1 MTVRHA
7 SAYALRTWPLGEA
20 DLIVELFTLERG
32 RVRAVARSARRPKS
46 RFGSGL
52 QPFTRSHIV
61 YFQRDR
67 DDLGRLSSCEI
78 DRSYFETLATLEN
91 APLAAYWAELIIG
104 FTPELDPIPDLYRL
118 TGAALDALATGA
130 GAELMAR
137 YFEVW
142 MLRISG
148 LLPDLEHCSQC
159 GRSMQGDVWVSEVT
173 QGFVCAPDCGGGVAA
188 SRLATPA
195 RALLSAILTHS
206 PAQIAG
212 GEVSRGAV
220 RGLENATATLIR
232 GHLDRVPRSLRVL
245 KRLRNGS

>member
-1 MTVRHA
+1 MAVRHA

-32 RVRAVARSARRPKS
+32 RVRAVARSARRPRS
-46 RFGSGL
+46 RFGSAL
-52 QPFTRSHIV
+52 QPFTRSQIV
-61 YFQRDR
+61 YFQRDK

-78 DRSYFETLATLEN
+78 ERSYFETLATLEN

-130 GAELMAR
+130 DPELMAR

-142 MLRISG
+142 VLKISG
-148 LLPDLEHCSQC
+148 LLPNLQHCSQC
-159 GRSMQGDVWVSEVT
+159 GRALQGDVWVSDVT
-173 QGFVCAPDCGGGVAA
+173 QGFVCRDCSGGVATT
-188 SRLATPA
+188 RVATPA
-195 RALLSAILTHS
+195 RALLSAILTTS
-206 PAQIAG
+206 PGKIAG

-220 RGLENATATLIR
+220 RALENAMGMMIR
-232 GHLDRVPRSLRVL
+232 GHLDRVPRSVRVMR
-245 KRLRNGS
+245 RLRNGP